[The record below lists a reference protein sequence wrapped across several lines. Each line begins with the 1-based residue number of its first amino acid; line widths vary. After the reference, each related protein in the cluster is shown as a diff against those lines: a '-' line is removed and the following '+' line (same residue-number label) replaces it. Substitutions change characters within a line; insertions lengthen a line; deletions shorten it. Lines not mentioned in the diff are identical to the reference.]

1 MKQIKNIPKDKWLHF
16 GVCAIAAIL
25 EPWLGVGL
33 AIGKEYGDYK
43 AIGRWEWDDS
53 IADAIGVIVG
63 GVIHYIIFTIP

>member
-1 MKQIKNIPKDKWLHF
+1 MEKLKNIPKDKWPHF
-16 GVCAIAAIL
+16 GACAIAAIL

-43 AIGRWEWDDS
+43 AIGKWEWDDS

-63 GVIHYIIFTIP
+63 GAIHFAAFGTI